1 MGGGGHKTYTFYT
14 LKLKKKS
21 LETLL
26 NITDVICM
34 RLIKFNLLSE
44 LRNRFMQMHIC
55 IAYLQKILMCKMKYS
70 SSF

>member
-14 LKLKKKS
+14 LKLNKKS

-34 RLIKFNLLSE
+34 RLIKFNLLSD

-55 IAYLQKILMCKMKYS
+55 IAYLQKNTYV
-70 SSF
+70 

>member
-14 LKLKKKS
+14 LKLKKI
-21 LETLL
+21 LGDTL

-34 RLIKFNLLSE
+34 RLIKFNLLSD

-55 IAYLQKILMCKMKYS
+55 IAYLQKNTYV
-70 SSF
+70 